1 MSRDQFRAPKGQ
13 TVTARGGTP
22 GTTPHKVL
30 RALKGHTGQGACGQR
45 SPRWGEVSWHGMTQG
60 SAPLHLG
67 LSPCAALRRE
77 RARDACPEDAAHDP
91 PRGEFRV
98 SREQF
103 PELTAG
109 NREPA
114 TYAGGVAAV
123 SRVGANAPTRGCCAL
138 KGTHPEGGAKIP
150 APCCNPFRVG
160 DLFRRFPGYRFATP
174 GYPLQRL
181 RRTDVGL
188 QT

>member
-1 MSRDQFRAPKGQ
+1 VRRFPLPAATLSGLVIFSAVSRGIASRPRATCFNASGVANGALAVSRDQFRAPKGQ

-22 GTTPHKVL
+22 GTTPHNVL
-30 RALKGHTGQGACGQR
+30 RALKGHTGQGACGHR

-77 RARDACPEDAAHDP
+77 RARDACPEDASHDP
-91 PRGEFRV
+91 PRGEFPV

-114 TYAGGVAAV
+114 TYAGGVAAG
-123 SRVGANAPTRGCCAL
+123 S
-138 KGTHPEGGAKIP
+138 
-150 APCCNPFRVG
+150 
-160 DLFRRFPGYRFATP
+160 PGLARMRLP
-174 GYPLQRL
+174 GVVAR
-181 RRTDVGL
+181 
-188 QT
+188 